1 MRPIITPGLI
11 QTLPVYDNHEHG
23 YLLGDEAFTIF
34 LPSRGL
40 RREDADKESYE
51 VFVFYNEN
59 GELEATTKLPVIQLN
74 EVDVFR
80 VKNVNNMGAFID
92 IGTARDI
99 LLPNKEMKEPLE
111 AGFTILAGMLD
122 DKMGNRL
129 YLTQKINGF
138 FPNTDI
144 PFERGDEVELLIG
157 EKLEVGRRA
166 LVNKKYMAALFRAE
180 MTFNVKLGDRVKGYI
195 RKIEGKSILVS
206 MQREGMLLLEDAQKK
221 LLGYLEANNGYVR
234 LNDDTDPEEIK
245 QRLHMSKKTFK
256 KAAGMLYRDGKVT
269 LTKFGVK
276 INQSGDLPS
285 AEELAK
291 WAPKEELLENPNDK
305 KTDRPYKSRTPYKP
319 RTEGN
324 APRREHTEQ
333 NDRRTNADR
342 PYRSNSERGERSDR
356 PYVNRSNDRSAPAKT
371 TSAEPFSDR
380 EKKSLKELKAP
391 SKKPNQDK

>member
-1 MRPIITPGLI
+1 MSQTITPGLI
-11 QTLPVYDNHEHG
+11 QTLPVYDTHDHG
-23 YLLGDEAFTIF
+23 YLLGEEAFTIF

-40 RREDADKESYE
+40 KKEEADQDEYK

-59 GELEATTKLPVIQLN
+59 GELEATTKLPAVQVN

-80 VKNVNNMGAFID
+80 VKNVNTMGAFID

-111 AGFTILAGMLD
+111 AGFTILAGLLD
-122 DKMGNRL
+122 DKLSGRL
-129 YLTQKINGF
+129 YMTQKINGF

-157 EKLEVGRRA
+157 EKIEVGRRA
-166 LVNKKYMAALFRAE
+166 LVNQKYMAALFRAE

-245 QRLHMSKKTFK
+245 RRLHMSKKTFK
-256 KAAGMLYRDGKVT
+256 KAAGMLYRDGKVI
-269 LTKFGVK
+269 LSKFGVK
-276 INQSGDLPS
+276 INQSGELPS

-291 WAPKEELLENPNDK
+291 WAPKEELIE
-305 KTDRPYKSRTPYKP
+305 RP
-319 RTEGN
+319 
-324 APRREHTEQ
+324 APQRSTY
-333 NDRRTNADR
+333 
-342 PYRSNSERGERSDR
+342 YRSNDQRGERPQRNYRNRDEQSGSDEKRPYNPAPRNDR
-356 PYVNRSNDRSAPAKT
+356 PIRNNDKERGNSNTRPPRERSSERS
-371 TSAEPFSDR
+371 SEPFSDR
-380 EKKSLKELKAP
+380 EKKSLRELKAP
-391 SKKPNQDK
+391 SSKKPNQG